1 MSTQHTT
8 SGITVVEY
16 DAEDT
21 LDLEIEAPAISELAD
36 QWERLAEAYASG
48 EQCAACPYNESGF
61 NPHTQRRWRE
71 CIALDPQH
79 CPAVNPRSI
88 AAGLRRQAS

>member
-1 MSTQHTT
+1 MSTTHTT
-8 SGITVVEY
+8 SGIQVTEY
-16 DAEDT
+16 EESDT

-48 EQCAACPYNESGF
+48 DQCAACPYNESGW

-71 CIALDPQH
+71 CSALLPGH